1 MSEQAVKRAAADLF
15 FEDVEVGA
23 RFEVAG
29 RALTEADLEQ
39 FANLSG
45 DCHPIHTDENYART
59 TLFGR
64 RIAHG
69 PMGIALAIG
78 MFSKLAQF
86 HKATIAMTDIRDWAF
101 RAPVFIGDV
110 LSLEVTI
117 VGKPRRREAS
127 GIVQRRMRLLKQ
139 DGTVAQEGLSGLL
152 MACRTAEDAH
162 MREAEHRNRALNDE
176 LGLDY

>member
-1 MSEQAVKRAAADLF
+1 MSERAAKQPPADLF

-29 RALTEADLEQ
+29 RALAEADLEQ

-45 DCHPIHTDENYART
+45 DHHPIHTDEDYART

-69 PMGIALAIG
+69 PLGVALAIG
-78 MFSKLAQF
+78 MFSKLRQF
-86 HKATIAMTDIRDWAF
+86 DKATIAMTDIRDWAF

-117 VGKPRRREAS
+117 VGKPKRREAS
-127 GIVQRRMRLLKQ
+127 GIVERRMRLLKQ
-139 DGTVAQEGLSGLL
+139 DGTVAQEGVSGLL
-152 MACRTAEDAH
+152 MACRSAAGALAGDLE
-162 MREAEHRNRALNDE
+162 RRNQLLNDE
-176 LGLDY
+176 LGLDH